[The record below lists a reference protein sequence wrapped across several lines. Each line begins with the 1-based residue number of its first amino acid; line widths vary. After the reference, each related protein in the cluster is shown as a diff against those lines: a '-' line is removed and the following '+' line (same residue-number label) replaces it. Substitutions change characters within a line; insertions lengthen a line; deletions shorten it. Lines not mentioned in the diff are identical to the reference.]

1 MNSVVTETIEAS
13 AFPRRNGDWV
23 DYDEERMKPAVR
35 ISVVVA
41 VLVAALAPNAVAQS
55 SCPRPHW
62 AATWAGVP
70 SDASAGSDIADVF
83 SASGDLKEPV
93 NNSTVRAVLT
103 PTMAGSTVRV
113 HLSNR
118 FGTVPVTFSRTTIAR
133 KGDGAALGGTPA
145 TLTFGGKRAVTV
157 APGRDVVSDAARFG
171 YGAFQTLAVTTYVSS
186 NAGKPTE
193 HFTARQTS
201 YQTAAGTG
209 DHSTDSSSAA
219 FSQHTTTRPFV
230 TGLDVRTN
238 KPAGAVVT
246 FGDSITDGYQGQSP
260 AGVPETKEGIDAN
273 GRWPDV
279 LGRRLRAA
287 RIPLSVVNAGISGNR
302 VLRDPSQGG
311 QRDTNGPAAI
321 HRLGV
326 DVLRQSGVTTV
337 ILLEGGNDLG
347 QDPAAGSQEIID
359 GYRQLITRLHAAH
372 LRVLQVTLTPM
383 GGAGRRY
390 GTAET
395 NAKRQAINTWI
406 RTKSPADGVIDFD
419 KAVRDPA
426 DPSRINPKY
435 DGGDHLHYNLAGY
448 KRLGDTVRLSQL
460 RRPVAKR
467 RVTFRVPRR
476 YRTGLKR
483 VYVVVGKHHIARS
496 SRASVTATLP
506 LSRVVV
512 RLRLV
517 RPGHRAVT
525 LLRIVHACPTR

>member
-1 MNSVVTETIEAS
+1 MRLSLRLSVVLALY
-13 AFPRRNGDWV
+13 AC
-23 DYDEERMKPAVR
+23 
-35 ISVVVA
+35 
-41 VLVAALAPNAVAQS
+41 VAAPSTLAAS
-55 SCPRPHW
+55 GCPAPKW
-62 AATWAGVP
+62 VGTWASVP
-70 SDASAGSDIADVF
+70 SDASAGSDIADLF
-83 SASGDLKEPV
+83 SASGDFKQPV

-103 PTMAGSTVRV
+103 PSMAGSTVRV

-118 FGTVPVTFSRTTIAR
+118 YGAVPVTFGHTTIAH
-133 KGDGAALGGTPA
+133 KGSGAALVGAPA
-145 TLTFGGKRAVTV
+145 TLTFGGRRAVTV

-171 YGAFQTLAVTTYVSS
+171 YGSFQTLAVTTYVSS

-201 YQTAAGTG
+201 YQTPAGTG
-209 DHSTDSSSAA
+209 DQSTDSTGLV
-219 FSQHTTTRPFV
+219 FVQHTTTRPFV
-230 TGLDVRTN
+230 TGLDVRTS
-238 KPAGAVVT
+238 KPAGAVVA
-246 FGDSITDGYQGQSP
+246 FGDSISDGYQGQGP

-287 RIPLSVVNAGISGNR
+287 RIPLSVLNTGISGNR
-302 VLRDPSQGG
+302 VLRDPVEGD

-321 HRLGV
+321 HRLKP

-337 ILLEGGNDLG
+337 ILAEGGNDLG
-347 QDPAAGSQEIID
+347 QGPVAGTQEIID
-359 GYRQLITRLHAAH
+359 GYRTLISRMHAAR
-372 LRVLQVTLTPM
+372 LRVLQGTLTPM
-383 GGAGRRY
+383 GGASSGAY

-395 NAKRQAINTWI
+395 NAKRQTINTWI

-419 KAVRDPA
+419 KVVRDPA
-426 DPSRINPKY
+426 DPSRINPAY
-435 DGGDHLHYNLAGY
+435 DGGDHLHYNLIGY
-448 KRLGDTVRLSQL
+448 KRIGDAVRLSQL

-476 YRTGLKR
+476 YRRGLKR
-483 VYVVVGKHHIARS
+483 VYVVLGRRHIARS

-506 LSRVVV
+506 LTRVGV

-525 LLRIVHACPTR
+525 LRRVVTACPGA